1 MRGRIIANVVS
12 CAFVGC
18 LLTIATALRG
28 QPLQPLYPPP
38 GAQEPTGS
46 AAIGSVNPLRAEAA
60 TLPPTGIPANGGMP
74 ANGGAPANGSSGAA
88 PATGAQPA
96 APAGEG
102 ADDLAA
108 PAVRAIPTLTPLDV
122 QRRREEVS
130 KLEGLDAALKT
141 RADEVFAQA
150 AKDVEAASQDAGL
163 ASSYDQEVATVATR
177 RAALEKESQ
186 NLSTAPA
193 APPVPPDASQG
204 SLEAL
209 LEKAKQDLAASNA
222 KLAELQAEPT
232 RRATRRTEIPK
243 EQAEASAKLEQ
254 ARAKFE
260 AYTGE
265 GEAPEVASA
274 QRMAL
279 QAQVQ
284 RLEAVSSRLGRET
297 AYYSATAD
305 LLPLQQDVALKR
317 SANAEKQ
324 VKSLSELLTQRMHKE
339 VRELADKAQENSQ
352 TLPEELQPIVERLQ
366 ARADRSAELVNR
378 IDAIRALQ
386 DEIEANTEQW
396 RRDFQRVKEKLG
408 LVGMSQGM
416 GILLKQKRQRMDA
429 ETSQFVQA
437 AHDEPD
443 AIEAIIKATVP
454 ANGADGNG
462 SNAAVVGNLGPEVLD
477 DSSDILRNLSQSIL
491 DARLELMNLEDE
503 RSAFRDPRVRAAELV
518 DRIHHARQGGLPMP
532 EEALLAKTEELL
544 IQDRDQL
551 NLLIKYQANYFEE
564 LIDLDTLERSNQ
576 QLLAEYRAFIDERI
590 LWTPS
595 ATPGT
600 LLDSRG
606 YLSAVAWLADPD
618 EWRTAYDL
626 WIGAVYEGPW
636 LEIIF
641 LVTFLPFLLY
651 QRRLRRY
658 LAKWAEVAARP
669 TCQAI
674 RPTLLAVLVTGLLA
688 LPWAWLP
695 LFASIRLMT
704 LPLQSE
710 LTFSLGRAFLALAWW
725 SFYVQFLR
733 HLLRTK
739 GLADAHFF
747 WSGPSRKRLR
757 SYVLA
762 FYPMTAPLVF
772 LIVVLHVKNEEAI
785 QNGPARALAIA
796 LLAILAVNAYL
807 IFRPSG
813 PWANR
818 SPAVA
823 GGIWEYRMRWLIW
836 AVTTLSPVALAILS
850 IVGYHYTAMRLSSGF
865 IQTSILFTALL
876 LLRATIARWMLLHRR
891 RLAFQQARAR
901 LQNAGGDGETESR
914 TLDQLGVPPAERQT
928 LDLNQLSEQ
937 GRRLVSLLIGLAAC
951 AGLVVIWQDV
961 LPAFNLLDR
970 AVLIE
975 DESGVAARDITL
987 LSIALAIAA
996 ILLTTAATRNVPG
1009 LLELF
1014 LLPRLPL
1021 DAGARYAVT
1030 TIARYLILLVGIVS
1044 TARFVGIEWSQYQW
1058 LVGAAAVGLGF
1069 GLQEIFANFV
1079 SGLIL
1084 LFERPVRVGD
1094 VVTVEGVT
1102 GVVSKIRMRAT
1113 TVVNWDNQE
1122 YIVPNK
1128 DFVTGKLLNWTLTN
1142 SRNRITITVG
1152 ISYDDDPDV
1161 ARQVLLEAARE
1172 MDFVMKDPGP
1182 SATMEGFDDSSL
1194 RLVLRCHLES
1204 LEHRMDTT
1212 HELHAAINRKFRAAK
1227 LSIPFPQR
1235 DINFRTPMTLHSNG
1249 NGHSNGQAGD
1259 GSAAS
1264 APRERSETPA

>member
-1 MRGRIIANVVS
+1 MRGRIIARGIL

-18 LLTIATALRG
+18 LLTLAADGRG
-28 QPLQPLYPPP
+28 QAAQPPFSP
-38 GAQEPTGS
+38 GAQGPTAPAPTGS

-60 TLPPTGIPANGGMP
+60 TIPPGGTPSNGLIEANG
-74 ANGGAPANGSSGAA
+74 ANGQTGAA
-88 PATGAQPA
+88 PGGQPA
-96 APAGEG
+96 SPAGEG
-102 ADDLAA
+102 ATDLASPAA
-108 PAVRAIPTLTPLDV
+108 PALPALTPVEV
-122 QRRREEVS
+122 QQRREEVT

-141 RADEVFAQA
+141 RAEELFAQVAKEIDA
-150 AKDVEAASQDAGL
+150 AARDVGLTANYEAEIAGAGAKRTALQTEAETLSQ
-163 ASSYDQEVATVATR
+163 ASSDP
-177 RAALEKESQ
+177 L
-186 NLSTAPA
+186 
-193 APPVPPDASQG
+193 VPPDASQAD
-204 SLEAL
+204 LEAL
-209 LEKAKQDLAASNA
+209 LEKAKQDLAAA
-222 KLAELQAEPT
+222 GTKHVELQAEPT

-243 EQAEASAKLEQ
+243 EQAEATAKLEQ
-254 ARAKFE
+254 ARQKLA

-265 GEAPEVASA
+265 GEAPAIAAAE
-274 QRMAL
+274 RMLL

-284 RLEAVSSRLGRET
+284 RLEALIARLGREA
-297 AYYSATAD
+297 AYYSATSD
-305 LLPLQQDVALKR
+305 LLPLQQDLALAR
-317 SANAEKQ
+317 
-324 VKSLSELLTQRMHKE
+324 SELAEQQVRRLNEVLTQRMHKE
-339 VRELADKAQENSQ
+339 VRELADKAEENSQ
-352 TLPEELQPIVERLQ
+352 ALPSELQPIVDRLK

-378 IDAIRALQ
+378 IDAIRVLQ
-386 DEIEANTEQW
+386 DDLQTNTEEW

-416 GILLKQKRQRMDA
+416 GILLQQKRRRMDV
-429 ETSQFVQA
+429 ETSQFVEPA
-437 AHDEPD
+437 ADEPD
-443 AIEAIIKATVP
+443 AIEAVIQESVGA
-454 ANGADGNG
+454 ADADG
-462 SNAAVVGNLGPEVLD
+462 SVSDAAVVKDAGPEVLD
-477 DSSDILRNLSQSIL
+477 DSSDILRNLAQSIL

-503 RSAFRDPRVRAAELV
+503 RSSLRDPRARAEEIV
-518 DRIHHARQGGLPMP
+518 EQVFRTRQGQLAMP
-532 EEALLAKTEELL
+532 EEALVEETEELL
-544 IQDRDQL
+544 VQDRDQL
-551 NLLIKYQANYFEE
+551 NLLIKYQATYFEE

-576 QLLAEYRAFIDERI
+576 QLLAEYRAYIDERI

-600 LLDSRG
+600 LVDPRG
-606 YLSAVAWLADPD
+606 YLSAIKWLSDP
-618 EWRTAYDL
+618 EQWRTAYGL
-626 WIGAVYEGPW
+626 WIAEVYERPW
-636 LEIIF
+636 LELVF
-641 LVTFLPFLLY
+641 LVTFLPFLVY

-658 LAKWAEVAARP
+658 LTGWAEVAARP
-669 TCQAI
+669 TCQTI
-674 RPTLLAVLVTGLLA
+674 RPTLLAIIVTSLLA

-695 LFASIRLMT
+695 LFAAIRLMT
-704 LPLQSE
+704 LPQQSE
-710 LTFSLGRAFLALAWW
+710 LTFALGRAFLVVAWW
-725 SFYVQFLR
+725 SFYIQFLR
-733 HLLRTK
+733 HLLRNK

-762 FYPMTAPLVF
+762 FFPMTAPLAF
-772 LIVVLHVKNEEAI
+772 LIVMLHVKNDDAI
-785 QNGPARALAIA
+785 QNGPGRALAIA
-796 LLAILAVNAYL
+796 LLAILAINAYL

-823 GGIWEYRMRWLIW
+823 GGIWEYRMRWLVW
-836 AVTTLSPVALAILS
+836 AVTTLSPIALAVLS
-850 IVGYHYTAMRLSSGF
+850 IAGYHYTAMQLCSGF

-901 LQNAGGDGETESR
+901 LQNVAGEGETESR
-914 TLDQLGVPPAERQT
+914 TLEQLGVATPERQT

-937 GRRLVSLLIGLAAC
+937 GRRLVSLLIGVAAC
-951 AGLVVIWQDV
+951 AGLIAIWQDV

-975 DESGVAARDITL
+975 DESGVAARDVTL
-987 LSIALAIAA
+987 LSVALALAA
-996 ILLTTAATRNVPG
+996 IVLTTAATRNIPG

-1021 DAGARYAVT
+1021 DAGARYAVI
-1030 TIARYLILLVGIVS
+1030 TIVRYVILLVGIIA

-1094 VVTVEGVT
+1094 IVTIEGVT

-1142 SRNRITITVG
+1142 TRNRITITVG

-1172 MDFVMKDPGP
+1172 MEFVMEEPAP
-1182 SATMEGFDDSSL
+1182 SATLEGFDDNSL

-1204 LEHRMDTT
+1204 LDHRQDTT
-1212 HELHAAINRKFRAAK
+1212 HELHAAINRKFREAK

-1235 DINFRTPMTLHSNG
+1235 ELHFRTPMTVVSRENGASNG
-1249 NGHSNGQAGD
+1249 RAGD
-1259 GSAAS
+1259 GSHAS
-1264 APRERSETPA
+1264 PPIERSENRA